1 MKVGKCLTKITD
13 INKFAPEMQTPDI
26 TEPAGAGDVPTQ
38 NYKMI
43 GALAVK
49 KGQLERK
56 ELMNFVKDHGY
67 PGFAPTQGHIP
78 SGVPVIGHGRDS
90 ILNGDMDN
98 FMIIGKG
105 SLFLGRMTNLFDG
118 VSIVVEKN
126 SGDMGSDA
134 GVSKEEVKSMVA
146 DAMKD
151 FAAYLMNN

>member
-1 MKVGKCLTKITD
+1 MLLEIQ
-13 INKFAPEMQTPDI
+13 NPDI

-49 KGQLERK
+49 KGQLDRK
-56 ELMNFVKDHGY
+56 ELPAFVTEHGY

-78 SGVPVIGHGRDS
+78 SGVPVIGYGRDN
-90 ILNGDMDN
+90 ILSGKMNN

-118 VSIVVEKN
+118 VSILIEKN
-126 SGDMGSDA
+126 PGLEEKQSE
-134 GVSKEEVKSMVA
+134 VSKEEIKSMIA

-151 FAAYLMNN
+151 FASYLMNDVK